1 MGKRIVGIIL
11 VIAALGTVFLGIKA
25 GGAAPENKKII
36 ESATVVSDGRVL
48 PENEGKVVIVTG
60 TLEAPLPFADPET
73 GVLIDT
79 IAAHRYVEKARV
91 ELGGDDEEDIWTWGS
106 TISENDLGG
115 SGKVIAPGI
124 TMGEFAVADE
134 LMSPVP
140 TLKQRDQYSAAD
152 LSKGGWN
159 EFRDQG
165 LTYLYQLDA
174 MPREDS
180 TVNYDGFLKEYST
193 SKQKNEGTLRVRY
206 NVMEDGASLDYTIIG
221 LQKNGKLEKL
231 GELTMIP
238 TISGHL
244 TVEELLEYADSSA
257 SSAKTTAF
265 IIAAV
270 LAGFGMLMIVKPA
283 KAAAPAAKKKNKKRV

>member
-1 MGKRIVGIIL
+1 MAKRIIGIIL
-11 VIAALGTVFLGIKA
+11 VIAALGTVLLGIKA

-36 ESATVVSDGRVL
+36 ESATVVSDGKVL

-60 TLEAPLPFADPET
+60 TLEAPLPFVDEET
-73 GVLIDT
+73 GVIIDT
-79 IAAHRYVEKARV
+79 IVAHRYVEKARV
-91 ELGGDDEEDIWTWGS
+91 ELGSDDEEDTWTWDS

-115 SGKVIAPGI
+115 SGKVIAPGVTI
-124 TMGEFAVADE
+124 GGFAVADE

-165 LTYLYQLDA
+165 MTYLYQLDS

-257 SSAKTTAF
+257 STAKTTAF

-283 KAAAPAAKKKNKKRV
+283 KAAAPAAKKKSKKRV